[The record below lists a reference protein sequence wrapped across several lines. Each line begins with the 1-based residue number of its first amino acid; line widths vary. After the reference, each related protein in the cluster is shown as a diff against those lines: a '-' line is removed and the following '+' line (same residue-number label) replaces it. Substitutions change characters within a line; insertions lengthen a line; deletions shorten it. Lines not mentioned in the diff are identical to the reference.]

1 MFWDLVLYKSAPTRI
16 CDEDNINM
24 FVANR
29 TVKSFQS
36 QVGSD
41 DIEQPK
47 KRLKNEQKQEP
58 EYFPN
63 TFASANEEEET
74 NWKKRCEKL
83 TYLLTKSE
91 SECEELRKAM
101 KRREELF
108 NRIIKKTYRS
118 GKLLKQRLK
127 KVREESR
134 KYDKLNVRLREI
146 FNEDQIKALINPGST
161 CQWSDKTIKR
171 AIRLRLACGSNG
183 YQMILNEN
191 IPLPSYRTLRR
202 KMNDVELSEDI

>member
-1 MFWDLVLYKSAPTRI
+1 
-16 CDEDNINM
+16 M

-36 QVGSD
+36 QLGSD

-58 EYFPN
+58 EYFPS
-63 TFASANEEEET
+63 TFASANEGEET

-91 SECEELRKAM
+91 SECEELRKTM

-161 CQWSDKTIKR
+161 CQWSDETIKR